1 MQKKSKIFSISL
13 LLCVILVVTGC
24 GKKEVP
30 VKRREISSELDKELI
45 KKLSGTWL
53 GEGEKEK
60 KIYDIQADNKEIKIN
75 DELLEVTETDN
86 NWVKSQTKSGK
97 IFFYDFEINEKE
109 LTVYPSFPVEE
120 GQVGG
125 VLAPFKLKPI
135 ESQEIS
141 VRNSNKEEMK
151 KYEDTLKNTAKK
163 CDIGETFLLKITQ
176 YTHEG
181 DPIVESISFD
191 GKIITYHHD
200 NSKDSYGEK
209 NVFSANYKQMK
220 WEDKGTDTSQL
231 VLFDPVSKESEKEVI
246 FDVKNVD

>member
-30 VKRREISSELDKELI
+30 VKRREISSKLDTELVN
-45 KKLSGTWL
+45 KLSGTWL

-60 KIYDIQADNKEIKIN
+60 KIYDIQADDKEIKIN

-97 IFFYDFEINEKE
+97 IFFYDFEIGESD
-109 LTVYPSFPVEE
+109 LIVYPSFPVEE

-125 VLAPFKLKPI
+125 VLAPFKLKPV

-141 VRNSNKEEMK
+141 VHHSNNEEMK
-151 KYEDTLKNTAKK
+151 KYEDALKNIAKK
-163 CDIGETFLLKITQ
+163 FDIGNPFLLKITQ
-176 YTHEG
+176 FTHEG

-220 WEDKGTDTSQL
+220 WEDNNTDTKGL
-231 VLFDPVSKESEKEVI
+231 VLFDPVSKESEKEVV
-246 FDVKNVD
+246 FDAKNVD